1 MRSCPLQRENNV
13 MQSDR
18 RSFIRFVVAGSVAA
32 GCPVDLSLLAAPAP
46 TPVVDGEHN
55 EIGHHFSRPPA
66 SARHDIVIV
75 GGGMS
80 GLSCAWFLRD
90 QDFLLLEKEEHWGG
104 NAYLEEYAG
113 QAFATGTAYTSKREG
128 AVIGL

>member
-1 MRSCPLQRENNV
+1 

-55 EIGHHFSRPPA
+55 EICHQLRDGHHFSRPPA

-90 QDFLLLEKEEHWGG
+90 PDSDRESTTKS
-104 NAYLEEYAG
+104 
-113 QAFATGTAYTSKREG
+113 ATSCATATIFRGRRLPRGTT
-128 AVIGL
+128 L

>member
-1 MRSCPLQRENNV
+1 
-13 MQSDR
+13 MQSNR
-18 RSFIRFVVAGSVAA
+18 RNFIKFVVAGSVTA

-46 TPVVDGEHN
+46 APAVDGEHN
-55 EIGHHFSRPPA
+55 KICHDVRDGHHFARPTA

-80 GLSCAWFLRD
+80 GLSCAWFLRG
-90 QDFLLLEKEEHWGG
+90 QDFLLLEKEDHWGG

-113 QAFATGTAYTSKREG
+113 QAFATGTAYTSSGNR
-128 AVIGL
+128 A

>member
-1 MRSCPLQRENNV
+1 MEP
-13 MQSDR
+13 DR
-18 RSFIRFVVAGSVAA
+18 RNFIKFVVAGSVAA
-32 GCPVDLSLLAAPAP
+32 GCSVDLSLLAAPSSAP
-46 TPVVDGEHN
+46 AVDGEHI
-55 EIGHHFSRPPA
+55 EVCHQVRDGHQFSRPPA

-90 QDFLLLEKEEHWGG
+90 QDFLLLEKEDHWGG

-113 QAFATGTAYTSKREG
+113 QAFATGTAYTSRKRPG
-128 AVIGL
+128 